1 MLLFDAL
8 KTIRA
13 RSTGD
18 EEPIRFSLLCGLTPL
33 HLRTFLTAELLQRM
47 PAQGV
52 DVQIGLFGD
61 LIGNIERSIES
72 PPNGAAVVI
81 EWSDLDA
88 RLGFRSAFG
97 WRPNCM
103 ADIVQSLTLRIGQL
117 RNALVQLAESTPIA
131 VSMPTLP
138 LPPMFTAP
146 GGSADI
152 TALQIR
158 HQLQDLSIQL
168 HAANRIRVVDPQ
180 RLDAVSPP
188 GERFDAASELRSGFP
203 YTNQHASAL
212 ASQLAELL
220 RPATALKGLITDLDN
235 TLWSGIVGE
244 DGVDGISWD
253 LDRHTQ
259 QHALY
264 QEMLASFAE
273 IGVLVA
279 VASRNDPAVVGEALR
294 RRDLIVPAEKL
305 FPVEANWGPKSQSVA
320 RILQAWN
327 ISADSVVF
335 IDDSPIELAEASAAF
350 PELNCRQFPVD
361 DEAAVVELLYELRD
375 LFGRTSVVSDDSL
388 RIESIRA
395 ASELKSQET
404 DSEAFLAAADAE
416 ISFEW
421 NQPDE
426 RCLQLVNKTNQ
437 FNLNGRRIDE
447 FTWHRQQQDPEC
459 FVLAVSYRDR
469 FAPLGKISVV
479 SGRHSESTL
488 YVDSWVLSCRAFS
501 RRIEHAVLAA
511 LFQRFGVDR
520 LQLDFAA
527 TSRNGPMR
535 TCLTELLGTEP
546 VSGPVDLTREIF
558 QNNCPNL
565 YARVSDDEPD
575 QCSIAA

>member
-13 RSTGD
+13 RGTGD
-18 EEPIRFSLLCGLTPL
+18 EEPIRFSLLGGLTPL
-33 HLRTFLTAELLQRM
+33 HLRSFLTAELLQRM
-47 PAQGV
+47 PAQCV

-61 LIGNIERSIES
+61 LMGNIQRAIES
-72 PPNGAAVVI
+72 PAHGAAVVI

-97 WRPNCM
+97 WRPDCM
-103 ADIVQSLTLRIGQL
+103 ADIVKSVTLRIAQL
-117 RNALVQLAESTPIA
+117 RNALIRLAESTPVA

-138 LPPMFTAP
+138 LPPMFVTL
-146 GGSADI
+146 GGCADI
-152 TALQIR
+152 TALQVR
-158 HQLQDLSIQL
+158 QQVEELSIQL
-168 HAANRIRVVDPQ
+168 VAAHGIRVVDRQ

-188 GERFDAASELRSGFP
+188 NDRFDAASELRSGFP

-212 ASQLAELL
+212 ASQLAAQL

-244 DGVDGISWD
+244 DGVDRISWD
-253 LDRHTQ
+253 LDHHTH

-273 IGVLVA
+273 IGVLIA
-279 VASRNDPAVVGEALR
+279 VASRNDPTVVNEALQ
-294 RRDLIVPAEKL
+294 RRDLVVPTEKM
-305 FPVEANWGPKSQSVA
+305 FPVEAHWGLKSQSVV

-327 ISADSVVF
+327 INADSVVF
-335 IDDSPIELAEASAAF
+335 IDDSPIELAEVSATF

-375 LFGRTSVVSDDSL
+375 LFGRTSVDNNDAL
-388 RIESIRA
+388 RIESIRV
-395 ASELKSQET
+395 ASELKDQDT

-416 ISFEW
+416 ITFEW

-426 RCLQLVNKTNQ
+426 RCLQLINKTNQ

-447 FTWHRQQQDPEC
+447 FTWHRQQQDPER
-459 FVLAVSYRDR
+459 FVLGVSYHDR

-479 SGRHSESTL
+479 SGRHSGSTL

-501 RRIEHAVLAA
+501 RRIEHAVLEA

-520 LQLDFAA
+520 LQLDFEA
-527 TSRNGPMR
+527 TSRNRPLH
-535 TCLTELLGTEP
+535 TNLTELVGTEP
-546 VSGPVDLTREIF
+546 VSAPVELTRKTF

-565 YARVSDDEPD
+565 YARVSNDDPERS
-575 QCSIAA
+575 SIAA